1 VLGEHLLKQAGPAH
15 TLQGKA
21 RYTVFAPTDA
31 AFARV
36 PKATLAKLAKDRT
49 MLRSVLLYHV
59 AKGRLSAAKV
69 AKRHSIKT
77 LNGQRVRDKVYVGR
91 ARVTT
96 PNIAATKGVIHVINR
111 VLLPADAI
119 DPPPPS
125 PGAHPRAGRCES
137 LPPMK
142 KEAGMA
148 DMRTRIENRG
158 MNERRLGVTLFL
170 IAAVVSFLLDRAL
183 VHDNHQ
189 EGVFVGLWVPS
200 ILAAAASG

>member
-1 VLGEHLLKQAGPAH
+1 MTRIRTIAAVCGALAVAAPASAGARVERNAGMAPSKNIVQTAVAAGQFKTLTTLLKQAGLAN

-77 LNGQRVRDKVYVGR
+77 LNGQRVRVRVRGDKVYVGR

-96 PNIAATKGVIHVINR
+96 PNIAATNGVIHVINR
-111 VLLPADAI
+111 VLI
-119 DPPPPS
+119 
-125 PGAHPRAGRCES
+125 PR
-137 LPPMK
+137 
-142 KEAGMA
+142 
-148 DMRTRIENRG
+148 
-158 MNERRLGVTLFL
+158 
-170 IAAVVSFLLDRAL
+170 
-183 VHDNHQ
+183 
-189 EGVFVGLWVPS
+189 
-200 ILAAAASG
+200 